1 MKGAPTRED
10 DWMGSIPF
18 FTQVNEN
25 GSGQIGRSTI
35 KTFRNHL
42 KWSNWRFSKF
52 ASFERGI
59 LTKPYS
65 GVAFQGN
72 SILKMAKC

>member
-25 GSGQIGRSTI
+25 GSGQIG
-35 KTFRNHL
+35 NHL

-52 ASFERGI
+52 ASFERDI

-72 SILKMAKC
+72 SIPKMAKC